1 MHESVLVYRILGEI
15 KPQLP
20 SGAKLRTVHVR
31 VGEFSCVNAKTLVQL
46 FDIAKKNTFAA
57 DSRLKCRVSRG
68 AEDIIIQSIEV
79 AQ

>member
-1 MHESVLVYRILGEI
+1 MHESVIVYRILGEV

-20 SGAKLRTVHVR
+20 SGMTLKTVRVE
-31 VGEFSCVNAKTLVQL
+31 VGEFSCVNPKALTQL

-57 DSRLKCRVSRG
+57 SSRLKCRVCRG
-68 AEDIIIQSIEV
+68 AEDIIIKSIEV

>member
-20 SGAKLRTVHVR
+20 PGATLKSVR
-31 VGEFSCVNAKTLVQL
+31 VQVGEFSCVNPNALVQV

-57 DSRLKCRVSRG
+57 DSRLKCKVCRG